1 MKIKKVKEY
10 IWDKGKFSPKHAGF
24 EQALRGPRGLF
35 YLIARKTSQ
44 EPGARQMSG
53 SDSVTNT
60 GDSKELL
67 SRGLL
72 T

>member
-1 MKIKKVKEY
+1 MAPVKIKKGKES
-10 IWDKGKFSPKHAGF
+10 IWDKGKFGHKHAGF
-24 EQALRGPRGLF
+24 EQALRGLEGSF

-60 GDSKELL
+60 GDSK
-67 SRGLL
+67 
-72 T
+72 